1 MQQEI
6 LKNNK
11 NNYKKLEIQW
21 NEIVIDNEVKLID
34 IIKLNEYL

>member
-34 IIKLNEYL
+34 IIKLNEY